1 MSKYVMG
8 IDQST
13 QGTKVILFDLE
24 GKIAFQAVKPHKQ
37 FINDK
42 GWVEHDPNEIWRNVK
57 TLAQEI
63 TQGNGISA
71 SDIIAIGIMETQVQS
86 LGQDDPL

>member
-13 QGTKVILFDLE
+13 QGTKVILFDSA
-24 GKIAFQAVKPHKQ
+24 GQIAFQAAKAHKQ

-42 GWVEHDPNEIWRNVK
+42 G
-57 TLAQEI
+57 
-63 TQGNGISA
+63 
-71 SDIIAIGIMETQVQS
+71 
-86 LGQDDPL
+86 

>member
-13 QGTKVILFDLE
+13 QGTKIILFDSD
-24 GKIAFQAVKPHKQ
+24 GKIAFQATKSHKQ

-42 GWVEHDPNEIWRNVK
+42 GWVEHDPAEIWRNVK
-57 TLAQEI
+57 LLAPAKVFI
-63 TQGNGISA
+63 PLSSGNA
-71 SDIIAIGIMETQVQS
+71 HEEPPFVTN
-86 LGQDDPL
+86 